1 MKYKEDNAN
10 RKEEEIKGS
19 RKKNAFDNSRIANL
33 SDDMVGVLGWKGTGI
48 YLVIVI
54 VLGFIVYKIFFD

>member
-10 RKEEEIKGS
+10 RKEEIKGS

-33 SDDMVGVLGWKGTGI
+33 SDDVVGVLGWKGTGI
-48 YLVIVI
+48 FLVII
-54 VLGFIVYKIFFD
+54 VLGFIVYKILFD